1 MSHLIRSALLAS
13 ALLCTP
19 LHSEEIPKL
28 IFANETEVILLLP
41 GEEEARTLA
50 IADLPAADQEAI
62 AQWRESAEGKAAKR
76 PVSPKPKKADSKK
89 EEEDEEPVYD
99 PNASYR
105 DRQKALAA
113 AFEDI
118 PDNFD
123 DSWPKLVKSP
133 EDITVELV
141 EENEEDRR
149 YVYHSDH
156 YEFICDVALKPHL
169 VKRFAVLF
177 EGTREFC
184 RQLPITTK
192 KAHVAGKTHRNRI
205 LLFETMATYHQ
216 NGGPPGSAGVFMGG
230 SDVVMVP
237 LPSLG
242 VKKLGSSY
250 TIDYDAD
257 NKTLTHELTHQITD
271 RFYYQAGARG
281 WFSEGLAEYVAVT
294 PYRSG
299 KFMLTKAVKAAKEYA
314 TEYGRD
320 GNGGRALGDEINAPA
335 LKDYMLQDYSSFVAN
350 GNFNYGL
357 GLLITTYFFE
367 IEGRGDRVAIT
378 AFLKALREGKEGE
391 EALEALLQ
399 GRSYFQLA
407 EDISKGW
414 KSKGVDI
421 DFAMS
426 SE

>member
-1 MSHLIRSALLAS
+1 MSHLLRSVILSITVFS
-13 ALLCTP
+13 AP
-19 LHSEEIPKL
+19 LGAAVPQML
-28 IFANETEVILLLP
+28 FADEKEVILILP
-41 GEEEARTLA
+41 GEKEPRTLA
-50 IADLPAADQEAI
+50 ISDLPSADQEAI
-62 AQWRESAEGKAAKR
+62 ALWRDSPLGKAAKR
-76 PVSPKPKKADSKK
+76 PAPPAQPKPEPEKK
-89 EEEDEEPVYD
+89 EELVYD
-99 PNASYR
+99 PDASYR
-105 DRQKALAA
+105 DRQKALEA
-113 AFEDI
+113 AFAKI
-118 PDNFD
+118 PENFD
-123 DSWPKLVKSP
+123 APWPKLIKSP
-133 EDITVELV
+133 DDITVDLV
-141 EENEEDRR
+141 EENEEEKRF
-149 YVYHSDH
+149 VYHSDH

-192 KAHVAGKTHRNRI
+192 KAHVAGKSHRNRI
-205 LLFETMATYHQ
+205 LLFESKATYHQ

-230 SDVVMVP
+230 RDIVMVP
-237 LPSLG
+237 LSSLG

-271 RFYYQAGARG
+271 RYYYQHGARG

-299 KFMLTKAVKAAKEYA
+299 KFMLTKSVNAAEDYV
-314 TEYGRD
+314 TEFGRD
-320 GNGGRALGDEINAPA
+320 GNGGRALGDEINAPG
-335 LKDYMLQDYSSFVAN
+335 LKEFMLQDYGSFTAR

-367 IEGRGDRVAIT
+367 IEGKGDRVAIT
-378 AFLKALREGKEGE
+378 AFLRALREGKKGE

-399 GRSYFQLA
+399 GRSYYQLA
-407 EDISKGW
+407 EDITKGW
-414 KSKGVDI
+414 RSKGVDI
-421 DFAMS
+421 NFAES